1 MFSVCIAGGA
11 SSGKK
16 KVCDLIIRRLKDGLV
31 DHSSKGKSDEIPLPS
46 HPNPLETIPVAIIK
60 MEDFYRELTAEER
73 KLLETGEYNFDH
85 PDAIDFELLASKL
98 DLLSRGVPC
107 QLPKWDYQQHK
118 RVTGSVELSSNPDV
132 VIVVGTLVLYNKQV
146 RDFFNLKVFVDVDSD
161 IRLARQVVRD
171 TEERYQKP
179 LEEVLGNYLNFVK
192 PSFEDFI
199 LPTKKYA
206 NVVIPRGADNHV
218 AIGLL
223 ATHIVDILKETPL
236 SEEEM

>member
-31 DHSSKGKSDEIPLPS
+31 DHSSK
-46 HPNPLETIPVAIIK
+46 VAIIK

-236 SEEEM
+236 SEEEMVRGVHRVSIEG